1 MDEKDYAEAMY
12 AMDRR
17 HDWDYLYRQ
26 LAEECAE
33 LGHAALKL
41 VRAGKDE
48 TPVHIEDAST
58 AYVEE
63 LADVYLMI
71 AIARTDLTKE
81 EKAMFERTVS
91 NKYAR
96 MMKRLGGGTTPPTLR
111 GTSPDKGRQE
121 IDAKPDM
128 KTGISCAELAE
139 ILPAWR
145 DFGISGDD
153 LK

>member
-1 MDEKDYAEAMY
+1 MDEKDYAEAMDL
-12 AMDRR
+12 MDRR

-81 EKAMFERTVS
+81 EKAMFEKTVS

-96 MMKRLGGGTTPPTLR
+96 MLKRLGETTPPAQESPSL
-111 GTSPDKGRQE
+111 TSGQPAPFNKGAKTGANAGRQE
-121 IDAKPDM
+121 C
-128 KTGISCAELAE
+128 GCEELAE
-139 ILPAWR
+139 RLE
-145 DFGISGDD
+145 DD

>member
-1 MDEKDYAEAMY
+1 MDEKDYAEAMDL
-12 AMDRR
+12 MDRR

-33 LGHAALKL
+33 LGQAALKL

-48 TPVHIEDAST
+48 TPVHIEDAIT

-81 EKAMFERTVS
+81 EKAMFEKTVS

-96 MMKRLGGGTTPPTLR
+96 MMKRLGETTPPALR
-111 GTSPDKGRQE
+111 ATSPDKGRQE
-121 IDAKPDM
+121 IDATSAI
-128 KTGISCAELAE
+128 KTGCGCVELAE
-139 ILPAWR
+139 R
-145 DFGISGDD
+145 MEDD

>member
-26 LAEECAE
+26 LAEVCAE

-71 AIARTDLTKE
+71 DIARTDLTKE

-96 MMKRLGGGTTPPTLR
+96 MMKRLGGETTPPAQESPSL
-111 GTSPDKGRQE
+111 TSGQPAPFNKGANAGRQE
-121 IDAKPDM
+121 C
-128 KTGISCAELAE
+128 GCAELAE
-139 ILPAWR
+139 RLE
-145 DFGISGDD
+145 DD

>member
-1 MDEKDYAEAMY
+1 MDEKDYAEAMDL
-12 AMDRR
+12 MDRR

-48 TPVHIEDAST
+48 TPVHIEDASN

-96 MMKRLGGGTTPPTLR
+96 MMKRLGETTPPVQESPSL
-111 GTSPDKGRQE
+111 TSGQPAPLESPSLTSGQPAPFNKG
-121 IDAKPDM
+121 A
-128 KTGISCAELAE
+128 KTGAKTGARTGSQKE
-139 ILPAWR
+139 
-145 DFGISGDD
+145 
-153 LK
+153 

>member
-1 MDEKDYAEAMY
+1 MDEKDYAEAMDL
-12 AMDRR
+12 MDRR

-48 TPVHIEDAST
+48 TPVHIKDAST

-96 MMKRLGGGTTPPTLR
+96 MMKRLGGETTPPALR
-111 GTSPDKGRQE
+111 ATSPYTGEARTGRIQKAYCLE
-121 IDAKPDM
+121 RACIAY
-128 KTGISCAELAE
+128 
-139 ILPAWR
+139 
-145 DFGISGDD
+145 
-153 LK
+153 

>member
-12 AMDRR
+12 LMDRR

-33 LGHAALKL
+33 LGQAALKL

-81 EKAMFERTVS
+81 EKEMFERTVS

-96 MMKRLGGGTTPPTLR
+96 MMKRLGGETTPPAQESPSL
-111 GTSPDKGRQE
+111 TSGQPAPFNKGANAGRQE
-121 IDAKPDM
+121 C
-128 KTGISCAELAE
+128 GCAELAE
-139 ILPAWR
+139 RLE
-145 DFGISGDD
+145 DD

>member
-1 MDEKDYAEAMY
+1 MNEKDYSEAIRVMG
-12 AMDRR
+12 RR

-33 LGHAALKL
+33 LAQAALKL
-41 VRAGKDE
+41 VRAGRDE
-48 TPVHIEDAST
+48 TPVHIEDASA

-81 EKAMFERTVS
+81 EKAMFDKTVR

-96 MMKRLGGGTTPPTLR
+96 MMERLGASDSKAR
-111 GTSPDKGRQE
+111 
-121 IDAKPDM
+121 KPMESLMDRM
-128 KTGISCAELAE
+128 E
-139 ILPAWR
+139 
-145 DFGISGDD
+145 DD

>member
-12 AMDRR
+12 LMDRR

-41 VRAGKDE
+41 VRARKDE

-81 EKAMFERTVS
+81 GKAMFERTVS

-96 MMKRLGGGTTPPTLR
+96 MMKRLGGETTPPALR
-111 GTSPDKGRQE
+111 ATSPDKGRQE
-121 IDAKPDM
+121 IDARPNM
-128 KTGISCAELAE
+128 KTGIGCVEMGE
-139 ILPAWR
+139 ILGSWR
-145 DFGISGDD
+145 MI
-153 LK
+153 